1 LELLLLS
8 IVVVV
13 YIDLTDLLKRNAEVN
28 HVAVVV
34 WATLLLACAK
44 CNIPTMKSQTTNGN
58 SNFSV
63 AVAVAVAVGVAV
75 VANLTNTPECN
86 QFFALHFTSPS
97 VYCC

>member
-63 AVAVAVAVGVAV
+63 AVAVAV

-86 QFFALHFTSPS
+86 QFFALHSTSPS